1 MPTVELQRIV
11 IDTCVSISAAILPQS
26 IAAKAFSLALSNF
39 QLVVSESALAELVD
53 VIYRKKFDG
62 YLSDEARVAFLILLS
77 QSSENIVVT
86 TIINDCVDP
95 KDNQFLSLAV
105 DSGAKIII
113 SGDPHLT
120 NMNPYRDISIM
131 SPREFIEHTMGSGL

>member
-1 MPTVELQRIV
+1 MPTVELRRIV

-39 QLVVSESALAELVD
+39 QLVVSEAALAELVD

-105 DSGAKIII
+105 DSGVKIII

-120 NMNPYRDISIM
+120 SMNPYRDIAIM
-131 SPREFIEHTMGSGL
+131 SPREFIESFKREC

>member
-120 NMNPYRDISIM
+120 SMNPYRDISIM
-131 SPREFIEHTMGSGL
+131 SPREFIESFKREG

>member
-120 NMNPYRDISIM
+120 SMNPYRDISIM
-131 SPREFIEHTMGSGL
+131 SPREFIESFKR

>member
-105 DSGAKIII
+105 DSGANIII

-120 NMNPYRDISIM
+120 SMNPYRDISIM
-131 SPREFIEHTMGSGL
+131 SPREFINL

>member
-1 MPTVELQRIV
+1 M
-11 IDTCVSISAAILPQS
+11 
-26 IAAKAFSLALSNF
+26 
-39 QLVVSESALAELVD
+39 
-53 VIYRKKFDG
+53 
-62 YLSDEARVAFLILLS
+62 SDEARVAFLILLS

-105 DSGAKIII
+105 DSGVKIII

-120 NMNPYRDISIM
+120 SMNPYRDIAIM
-131 SPREFIEHTMGSGL
+131 SPREFIESFKREG

>member
-1 MPTVELQRIV
+1 M
-11 IDTCVSISAAILPQS
+11 
-26 IAAKAFSLALSNF
+26 
-39 QLVVSESALAELVD
+39 
-53 VIYRKKFDG
+53 
-62 YLSDEARVAFLILLS
+62 SDEARVAFLILLS

-113 SGDPHLT
+113 SSDPHLT

-131 SPREFIEHTMGSGL
+131 SPREFIESFKREC

>member
-1 MPTVELQRIV
+1 MPTVELRRIV

-26 IAAKAFSLALSNF
+26 IAAKAFSLALSDF

-53 VIYRKKFDG
+53 VIYRKKFDS

-77 QSSENIVVT
+77 QSSEYIVVT
-86 TIINDCVDP
+86 TIISDCVDP

-120 NMNPYRDISIM
+120 NMNPYRDILIM
-131 SPREFIEHTMGSGL
+131 SPREFIESFKREG

>member
-120 NMNPYRDISIM
+120 IMNPYRDISIM
-131 SPREFIEHTMGSGL
+131 SPREFIESFKREG